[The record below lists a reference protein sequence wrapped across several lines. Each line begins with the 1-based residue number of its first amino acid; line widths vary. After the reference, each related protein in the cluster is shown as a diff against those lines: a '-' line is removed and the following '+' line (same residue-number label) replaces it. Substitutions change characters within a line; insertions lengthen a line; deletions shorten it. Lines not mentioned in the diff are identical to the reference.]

1 MRPWRGSSHFGAR
14 SRWWR
19 SQAFAGCLPGEPCRQ
34 KNMRGT
40 SGGSARGRSCSR
52 ILIFIKLRTFDRRGE
67 SRVRKMPFG
76 FVVCALLYALPTPI
90 GTAAAQAITV
100 GATSSTSDA
109 PIYIAD
115 KKGYFRDEGF
125 DVKVTNFR
133 SAADM
138 VAPLGAGQI
147 EAGAGSASAGLYN
160 AVARGIKIK
169 IVADKA
175 SSPPGYGGTKILVR
189 KNHVESGR
197 YRSLQDLKG
206 MKFAMNAP
214 GVSNTSTLNTLL
226 QSAGLKYSDVE
237 TVDLPLPDHVAAL
250 KNKSVDAS
258 ASVEPG
264 PALAIRNG
272 DAVPIKS
279 DDEILPNHQIAVL
292 LYSEEFA
299 FKRADAARRFMRA
312 YIRAVRFYNGAL
324 QNGRLD
330 GPNADDVIAILSE
343 ATPIK
348 GRDIYKLITPLGID
362 ARAHR
367 HVQRQRAEDRDFR
380 RQLLVRPLRHQG
392 AGAMVGEL
400 AGLPPPRPHGG
411 RGGYRFHA
419 ADRPLEG
426 LRRRHRLSRQHARDH
441 HLGRRP
447 SLGDRA
453 HDRVRHGA
461 RASVP
466 PADRGQGIRHRRPR
480 RRRTLWR
487 QPRGGMER
495 GRVRDVRGD
504 PARAR
509 RALRFRS
516 GMARRRQASLV
527 GTRRFRFPRTVPR
540 PQGRARL
547 PQALRRHAADHHEC
561 RLLGGRPGLCATQ
574 LRCILRGDRGLA
586 NVARGQCEE
595 GRRDQGGGAK
605 LWPRH
610 RDLHGRAGDLS
621 AEPDGGGGLLPPRH
635 HRERR
640 LGCDRRHAREQEH
653 HAADDSARGVRQ
665 ETPVLCSQRDR
676 RLPLRRNA

>member
-1 MRPWRGSSHFGAR
+1 
-14 SRWWR
+14 
-19 SQAFAGCLPGEPCRQ
+19 
-34 KNMRGT
+34 
-40 SGGSARGRSCSR
+40 
-52 ILIFIKLRTFDRRGE
+52 LRKT
-67 SRVRKMPFG
+67 PFG
-76 FVVCALLYALPTPI
+76 FVVCACLYALPTPT

-109 PIYIAD
+109 PIFIAD
-115 KKGYFRDEGF
+115 QKGYFRDEGL

-175 SSPPGYGGTKILVR
+175 SSPPGYGATKILVR
-189 KNHVESGR
+189 KDHVESGR
-197 YRSLQDLKG
+197 YRLLADLKG

-272 DAVPIKS
+272 DAVLIKS

-348 GRDIYKLITPLGID
+348 GRDIYKLITP
-362 ARAHR
+362 
-367 HVQRQRAEDRDFR
+367 
-380 RQLLVRPLRHQG
+380 
-392 AGAMVGEL
+392 
-400 AGLPPPRPHGG
+400 
-411 RGGYRFHA
+411 
-419 ADRPLEG
+419 
-426 LRRRHRLSRQHARDH
+426 
-441 HLGRRP
+441 
-447 SLGDRA
+447 
-453 HDRVRHGA
+453 
-461 RASVP
+461 
-466 PADRGQGIRHRRPR
+466 
-480 RRRTLWR
+480 T
-487 QPRGGMER
+487 GMNPD
-495 GRVRDVRGD
+495 GRVNK
-504 PARAR
+504 
-509 RALRFRS
+509 
-516 GMARRRQASLV
+516 ASLAYDLAFYTEQGLIKGAV
-527 GTRRFRFPRTVPR
+527 NLDQVVDGSFVEAVLKEFGPYR
-540 PQGRARL
+540 P
-547 PQALRRHAADHHEC
+547 
-561 RLLGGRPGLCATQ
+561 
-574 LRCILRGDRGLA
+574 
-586 NVARGQCEE
+586 
-595 GRRDQGGGAK
+595 
-605 LWPRH
+605 
-610 RDLHGRAGDLS
+610 
-621 AEPDGGGGLLPPRH
+621 
-635 HRERR
+635 
-640 LGCDRRHAREQEH
+640 
-653 HAADDSARGVRQ
+653 
-665 ETPVLCSQRDR
+665 
-676 RLPLRRNA
+676 